1 MKHFSISNY
10 KISNKSKPFIIAEIS
25 SNHKGSLSSI
35 LKLIK
40 EIKLAGADAVKIQ
53 TYNEDIMTLDSK
65 KKNFKINKGI
75 WKNYSLYKLYK
86 EAKTPFSWHKYIF
99 DYAKKIGIICFST
112 PFDEKSCDFLSKFRV
127 PAYKIASY
135 ELVDI
140 PLIKY
145 ISKKGKPIIISSGM
159 ASLNEIQEAL
169 MAIKKTKNNKVILL
183 HCISNY
189 PTDFKNYNLEM
200 MNLLKKKF
208 KVFVGLSD
216 HSIGDYVATA
226 ASALGA
232 RVIEKHVKLAG
243 DKISHDSKFSM
254 NTGEFKIYC
263 KRIKKTWEC
272 LGEADFKNRIDRNE
286 IKHRRSIYIVKNI
299 KKGERTTIE
308 NIKRIRPSYGLHPKF
323 YEFVLGKKVKK
334 NLLKGQPMKLNYLI
348 KK

>member
-1 MKHFSISNY
+1 M
-10 KISNKSKPFIIAEIS
+10 
-25 SNHKGSLSSI
+25 G
-35 LKLIK
+35 
-40 EIKLAGADAVKIQ
+40 
-53 TYNEDIMTLDSK
+53 
-65 KKNFKINKGI
+65 
-75 WKNYSLYKLYK
+75 
-86 EAKTPFSWHKYIF
+86 
-99 DYAKKIGIICFST
+99 
-112 PFDEKSCDFLSKFRV
+112 CDFLSKFRV